1 MGSLLLA
8 LVIGFNFLPSGVLAD
23 DAAGQE
29 KISLRLQE
37 AIASLAEGETLP
49 VYVWLQDIDHDAVE
63 QDVQEK
69 TGLSIDSIQLDVET
83 IAVDRVKA
91 ANMEQANL
99 QITAV
104 MNRNKIVMEQKKL
117 RTDTY
122 ISARREEY
130 RTQYRRNNE
139 QDMQRLQVEEKDI
152 LFQSEYSPM
161 NIVELS
167 AEEILEAAQDSRVVS
182 LDLFEQSILEDQSI
196 SSSMETVEADFSVT
210 VLTGEG
216 VTIGMIE
223 TGVPDVD
230 DSDLDGKVTALNTN
244 VTQHA
249 TIVAKIIH
257 AMAPDANIVAVA
269 AGSNTEHYIG
279 IEQLISAG
287 ISVINMSAGWGRSD
301 TWDDYWYSPEEEWF
315 DHISNVHKVTFV
327 CAAGNNGFVG
337 NGDIVSPAM
346 AYNVITVGAVDD
358 QNTGSVLTDD
368 FLMPTSSTGNGEE
381 DGCAKPDVVAPG
393 IGPTY
398 YDVET
403 QGYEISS
410 GTSCAAPI
418 VTGLVAQMM
427 EYDSTLKGQAM
438 VVKAIILACC
448 DRKVSS
454 DNTETMAE
462 GLTEEQGAG
471 VVNAMRMCTI
481 LVNES
486 YETGSFTNTS
496 HNIDFSPYAVGNVA
510 MAYRRANGIS
520 SSVSHTSGTVTVWSY
535 INVDM
540 HFYPP
545 TGNSFTSDLVLSSTE
560 VAYMDN
566 ITTGTYRVQLEK
578 IDSDLI
584 RTIFYGLAW
593 Y

>member
-8 LVIGFNFLPSGVLAD
+8 LVIGFNFLPSGVLAGN
-23 DAAGQE
+23 ANGQE
-29 KISLRLQE
+29 KISSRLQE
-37 AIASLAEGETLP
+37 ALSGLAEGETLP

-130 RTQYRRNNE
+130 RTQYRRKNE

-182 LDLFEQSILEDQSI
+182 LDLFEDREMKVESLSA
-196 SSSMETVEADFSVT
+196 SMETIEADLST
-210 VLTGEG
+210 SVLTGDG
-216 VTIGMIE
+216 VIVGMIE
-223 TGVPDVD
+223 PGVPYAT
-230 DSDLDGKVTALNTN
+230 DSDLDGKVTTLSAN
-244 VTQHA
+244 VNDYYDNHA
-249 TIVAKIIH
+249 TKVAKIIH
-257 AMAPDANIVAVA
+257 TMVPDAAIVAVA
-269 AGSNTEHYIG
+269 SSSSAATYVG
-279 IEQLISAG
+279 IEQLISCG
-287 ISVINMSAGWGRSD
+287 VSVINMSAGGIRPESY
-301 TWDDYWYSPEEEWF
+301 DDYWYTDEEAWI
-315 DHISNVHKVTFV
+315 DHISNVHEVTLV
-327 CAAGNNGFVG
+327 KSAGNQGIG
-337 NGDIVSPAM
+337 GDITTPGL
-346 AYNVITVGAVDD
+346 AYNVITVGAINT
-358 QNTGSVLTDD
+358 QNTSGVLTDD
-368 FLMPTSSTGNGEE
+368 VLANYSSTGNGEE
-381 DGCAKPDVVAPG
+381 DGCAKPDVLAPG
-393 IGPTY
+393 NAFG
-398 YDVET
+398 
-403 QGYEISS
+403 GN
-410 GTSCAAPI
+410 GTSYAAPI
-418 VTGLVAQMM
+418 VTGLVAQML
-427 EYDSTLKGQAM
+427 EYNAILKSQAM
-438 VVKAIILACC
+438 LAKAIILACC

-454 DNTETMAE
+454 DNIETMEE

-486 YETGSFTNTS
+486 YETGSFTNST
-496 HNIDFSPYAVGNVA
+496 HNIDISPYAVGNVA
-510 MAYRRANGIS
+510 MHYPRD
-520 SSVSHTSGTVTVWSY
+520 SVVPSNTSHTSGTASVWSY
-535 INVDM
+535 QNVDM
-540 HFYPP
+540 CLWPP
-545 TGNSFTSDLVLSSTE
+545 NEEVIMSDLARSSTE
-560 VAYMDN
+560 VAYLN
-566 ITTGTYRVQLEK
+566 SITTGTYTVQLTKE
-578 IDSDLI
+578 DSSPLHPI
-584 RTIFYGLAW
+584 YYALAW